1 MGRRGR
7 RGRRGRKEE
16 KGVGEGWKAR
26 FTERDMDGR
35 SGRVWTILIVFV
47 EYFLKLMS
55 TSSG

>member
-35 SGRVWTILIVFV
+35 SGRGLDNFDS
-47 EYFLKLMS
+47 FC
-55 TSSG
+55 